1 MLRYPALCLILL
13 LVGCGVN
20 QPPAPEPPQ
29 EQASGVTPPEVVASP
44 LQSASNEQFCAEP
57 RPQVCTM
64 EYNPV
69 CALRD
74 GGQRE
79 TLASPCNAC
88 ADAGVVSHVPGVC
101 DSDA

>member
-13 LVGCGVN
+13 LTGCGVS

-29 EQASGVTPPEVVASP
+29 EQPAGVASPEVVDAP
-44 LQSASNEQFCAEP
+44 LQSASSEQVCTEP

-79 TLASPCNAC
+79 TLSSPCNAC
-88 ADAGVVSHVPGVC
+88 ADAGVVSHTPGVC

>member
-1 MLRYPALCLILL
+1 
-13 LVGCGVN
+13 
-20 QPPAPEPPQ
+20 
-29 EQASGVTPPEVVASP
+29 
-44 LQSASNEQFCAEP
+44 
-57 RPQVCTM
+57 M

-79 TLASPCNAC
+79 TLSSPCNAC
-88 ADAGVVSHVPGVC
+88 ADAGVVSHTPGVC

>member
-1 MLRYPALCLILL
+1 MLRFPALCLILL
-13 LVGCGVN
+13 LTGCGVN

-29 EQASGVTPPEVVASP
+29 EQPFGAAPPEVASP
-44 LQSASNEQFCAEP
+44 QSASNEQVCTEP

-88 ADAGVVSHVPGVC
+88 ADAGVVSHTPGVC